1 MEKPLWFEINKK
13 EFEELTGDI
22 YNNQHKNNFKIIIN
36 KRTYDLKNAKKFRM
50 EVTTRKTTKS
60 EAKELYNELIQWDID
75 ALEGEEINDTR
86 KYNIFNILNNVGSIF
101 ADTYLYY
108 KNVPKETMF
117 KRRIA
122 QRIRL
127 KGKVQ
132 WD

>member
-117 KRRIA
+117 ERRIA